1 MATSRQRQDYVESV
15 NSPER
20 VRTKVASG
28 IADHRAL
35 LARML
40 AKGGRDAEAI
50 DATIRGLADLRNWQ
64 GRLQTKEVA

>member
-1 MATSRQRQDYVESV
+1 MPATQRQIQDYVESV

-20 VRTKVASG
+20 VRTKVAGG

-40 AKGGRDAEAI
+40 AKGSRDAEAI
-50 DATIRGLADLRNWQ
+50 NATICGLADLRDWQ
-64 GRLQTKEVA
+64 ARLEVA